1 MLIVNLVIK
10 ASLIFMKKKSITY
23 SDLTKKQLQHLK
35 EIYIKKKVEC
45 MSHKELK
52 EFVLEIIA
60 HQINDTI
67 GKEEEM
73 EAWREMSS
81 FYGDQFEIIILEIKQ
96 KYTTNE
102 NLQNFEEDTKEHRL
116 ELLEKNNLENNKQ
129 DMWDD

>member
-1 MLIVNLVIK
+1 
-10 ASLIFMKKKSITY
+10 MKKKSITY
-23 SDLTKKQLQHLK
+23 ADLTKKQLEHLK
-35 EIYIKKKVEC
+35 ELYIQKKVEC

-52 EFVLEIIA
+52 QFVLEIIS

-81 FYGDQFEIIILEIKQ
+81 FFGDQFEFITLEIQQ
-96 KYTTNE
+96 KYASNE
-102 NLQNFEEDTKEHRL
+102 SLQNFEEDTQEHRL
-116 ELLEKNNLENNKQ
+116 ELLEKNNLEKDKQ

>member
-1 MLIVNLVIK
+1 
-10 ASLIFMKKKSITY
+10 MKKKSITY
-23 SDLTKKQLQHLK
+23 ADLTKKQLEHLK
-35 EIYIKKKVEC
+35 ELYIQKKVEC

-52 EFVLEIIA
+52 QFVLEIIS

-81 FYGDQFEIIILEIKQ
+81 FFGDQFEFITLEIQQ
-96 KYTTNE
+96 KYACNE
-102 NLQNFEEDTKEHRL
+102 SLQNFEEDTQEHRL
-116 ELLEKNNLENNKQ
+116 ELLEKNNLDKDKQ

>member
-1 MLIVNLVIK
+1 
-10 ASLIFMKKKSITY
+10 MKRKSFTY
-23 SDLTKKQLQHLK
+23 TDLSKKQLEKLK
-35 EIYIKKKVEC
+35 ELYIHKKVEC

-52 EFVLEIIA
+52 EFVLEIIS

-81 FYGDQFEIIILEIKQ
+81 FYGDQFEIVVLEIQQ
-96 KYTTNE
+96 KYANNE
-102 NLQNFEEDTKEHRL
+102 NLQKFEEDSQEHRL
-116 ELLEKNNLENNKQ
+116 ELLEKNNFEKDKQ